1 MPTTYEGTD
10 ERPTTNGVKVMGAVA
25 GSTMQASATDKLDLS
40 ALPLPCN
47 KFHNI
52 SVPLVGVRPVIEA
65 GNTVCFDS
73 KKAAIRNAITGQ
85 TILEAHYDPTRRLY
99 MMPLHDKDLDANH
112 HRALRLSPQHPTNIR
127 GLATAIKHHTAL
139 KLTAYETDTIPDLIK
154 YLHAAAGYPSKR
166 TWIRGIKNNFYAGWP
181 GLTAKRVLRHLGPNE
196 HTTNGH
202 MKLISQGVNS
212 TTRPPRKRNTPRTRH
227 HALTITVIPTEDVT
241 TDVDLS
247 GLIGTDLPGRYPIT
261 SARGHKYIFVLYDA
275 DANYIHAEPIKS
287 RSADDL
293 VNGFT
298 QCYQALTKNNFKA
311 RVIRLD
317 NETSAQF
324 KDHIENTENLIY
336 QLVPPRDHRTNPCE
350 RAIQTFKNH
359 FIAMLSGADP
369 NFPTNCWDLLL
380 PQANITLNLLRQ
392 SAMQPKLSAYA
403 QIHGQFDFNRTPL
416 APAGCL
422 VKVYENTDTRRS
434 WAYHAKDA
442 YYTRPAM
449 NHYRCYTC
457 YDTVTKHEAVSN
469 TVQFF
474 PKQCPMPATTST
486 DRLHM
491 ILQDLT
497 DTLQQPHP
505 ATPFLQQGTA
515 TNAGVRKLL
524 EILTAWT
531 DIGPRVPTPT
541 KPTGSHDK
549 AAHPTSP
556 RKTKLP
562 TSAPR
567 VTDHT
572 VIKCNPI
579 PIAAPRVEKKPH
591 QDPRIVRTT
600 RSNSIYAIGT
610 IVRKRFDDYKYYE
623 GEVTKYDYVNAIYT
637 IKFKQ
642 GDTEEYTHNEVKRHY
657 KQNQVYS
664 GTKYG
669 KALTA
674 RYDTNFNFN
683 LFPTPKQARKVPH
696 RALAA
701 GGTVWD
707 EELNKMAHYRELI
720 IHPNPEIQKRWMQ
733 AACNEFGRLFQ
744 GYQGTEGMDVLEW
757 IPKNRVPKH
766 KMATYARYT
775 VAVRPEKDEKY
786 RCRITGG
793 GDRLTYNGEV
803 STHTSSLET
812 FKLLLNSTIST
823 KGAKMATGD
832 ISNMYL
838 YSFLDECEYV
848 RFKVDQIPPEI
859 ITHYQQED
867 NIVNGF
873 LYAKVKKAWYGLKQS
888 GKIAHDDLVQHL
900 EKYGYKKLPFTEGLF
915 KHETRDIAFSLVVDD
930 FAIKYVKKEDA
941 DHLIECMG
949 AKYPFK
955 VDWEAKQYIGIH
967 LDWTYDS
974 GNRSVVLSMPGYV
987 QDALEELQHTA
998 PKQHTY
1004 GPSHMEEPAY
1014 GQKIQY
1020 AKVED
1025 NAILGATLIKFIQR
1039 TTGKFLYYARAI
1051 DNTMLHAL
1059 NNIASSK
1066 TTAETMKA
1074 TKYFL
1079 NYAACNPNAQIIYR
1093 QSEMVLQGD
1102 SDAAYLVCP
1111 QARSRAGGYIYVG
1124 NKDKTLFNGPILVLA
1139 RVIKN
1144 VMASAAEAEV
1154 AALYMNAQEIVPMRQ
1169 CLIELGHPQPPT
1181 PLKTDNS
1188 TATGILTG
1196 TIKQKRSKAIDMRF
1210 YWLKDR
1216 VKQKQF
1222 DVYWEP
1228 GLHNLADYTTKHHS
1242 GNHHR
1247 RLRPIQLYE
1256 KDSPKTVQGCI
1267 KLLNYK
1273 TKKPRV
1279 RPAHKALTVTWAD
1292 QHNKDADARE
1302 QNQVKYHVRHTQKC
1316 DQSMLINNQG
1326 KNHLKGKPSTSQRIR
1341 PQKILTQPLKLNSR
1355 TDRAYTRGA
1364 IQRLFH
1370 STHIF

>member
-1 MPTTYEGTD
+1 
-10 ERPTTNGVKVMGAVA
+10 
-25 GSTMQASATDKLDLS
+25 MQSKATDKLDLS
-40 ALPLPCN
+40 VLPLKCD
-47 KFHNI
+47 KFTEI
-52 SVPLVGVRPVIEA
+52 SLPLVGVRPVIEA
-65 GNTVCFDS
+65 GNTVLFDE
-73 KKAAIRNAITGQ
+73 KKASIRDNTTGK
-85 TILEAHYDPTRRLY
+85 TILEAHYDPNRRLY
-99 MMPLHDKDLDANH
+99 MMPLHDKDIAANAG
-112 HRALRLSPQHPTNIR
+112 RALHLSHLPPVQA
-127 GLATAIKHHTAL
+127 LACAIKQPKAY
-139 KLTAYETDTIPDLIK
+139 KLTAYEIDAIPNLIK
-154 YLHAAAGYPSKR
+154 YLHAAAGYPAKR
-166 TWIRGIKNNFYAGWP
+166 TWVRAIKRNYYTGWP
-181 GLTAKRVLRHLGPNE
+181 GLTAKRVQRHLGPCE

-202 MKLISQGVNS
+202 MKLVSQGTKS
-212 TTRPPRKRNTPRTRH
+212 TTKPPRHRNKPRSRS
-227 HALTITVIPTEDVT
+227 HALSVKIIPTDDVT
-241 TDVDLS
+241 TDHTPDELS

-261 SARGHKYIFVLYDA
+261 SARGHKYIFVLYDE
-275 DANYIHAEPIKS
+275 DANYIHAEPIQS
-287 RSADDL
+287 RSQEDL
-293 VNGFT
+293 VGGFKA
-298 QCYQALTKNNFKA
+298 CYKALTNNNFKA

-317 NETSAQF
+317 NETSALF
-324 KDHIENTENLIY
+324 KDHIENVEQIKY
-336 QLVPPRDHRTNPCE
+336 QLVPPHDHRTNPCE

-369 NFPTNCWDLLL
+369 TFPTNCWDLLV
-380 PQANITLNLLRQ
+380 PQANITLNLLRR
-392 SAMQPKLSAYA
+392 STMQPKLSAYA
-403 QIHGQFDFNRTPL
+403 QIHGQYDFNKTPL

-422 VKVYENTDTRRS
+422 VKVYENTNTRRS
-434 WAYHAKDA
+434 WAYHAREA
-442 YYTRPAM
+442 FYTRPAM
-449 NHYRCYTC
+449 SHYRCYTS
-457 YDTVTKHEAVSN
+457 YDSTTKHESVSN

-474 PKQCPMPATTST
+474 PKQCPLPATAST

-497 DTLQQPHP
+497 DVLRQPHP
-505 ATPFLQQGTA
+505 ATPFLEQGTA
-515 TNAGVRKLL
+515 INTGVRRLL

-531 DIGPRVPTPT
+531 DIGPRVPTREITTLPD
-541 KPTGSHDK
+541 SN
-549 AAHPTSP
+549 TSP
-556 RKTKLP
+556 HKRKIP

-567 VTDHT
+567 VKTHT
-572 VIKCNPI
+572 TNAV
-579 PIAAPRVEKKPH
+579 PRVQQKPH
-591 QDPRIVRTT
+591 QDPRITRTT

-610 IVRKRFDDYKYYE
+610 IVRKRFADKRYYE
-623 GEVTKYDYVNAIYT
+623 GEVTKYDYINNLYT
-637 IKFKQ
+637 VTFAE
-642 GDTEEYTHNEVKRHY
+642 GVTEEYTHADMKRHY

-674 RYDTNFNFN
+674 GHDTNFDYS
-683 LFPTPKQARKVPH
+683 LFPSPKQARKVTH
-696 RALAA
+696 RAMAA

-707 EELNKMAHYRELI
+707 EELNKMAHYRDLI
-720 IHPNPEIQKRWMQ
+720 IHPNPTVQQRWLQ
-733 AACNEFGRLFQ
+733 ASCNEYGRLFQ
-744 GYQGTEGMDVLEW
+744 GYGDVKGMDVLEW
-757 IPKNRVPKH
+757 IPKHLVPKN
-766 KMATYARYT
+766 KTVTYARYT

-793 GDRLTYNGEV
+793 GDRLTYDGDV

-838 YSFLDECEYV
+838 YSFLDECEFV

-859 ITHYQQED
+859 ITHYQQEN
-867 NIVNGF
+867 NIHNGF

-888 GKIAHDDLVQHL
+888 GKIAHDDLVEHL
-900 EKYGYKKLPFTEGLF
+900 AKYGYKKLPFTEGLF

-930 FAIKYVKKEDA
+930 FAIKYIHKEDA

-967 LDWTYDS
+967 LEWNYE
-974 GNRSVVLSMPGYV
+974 GERSVILSMPNYV
-987 QDALEELQHTA
+987 QDALEELKHTV
-998 PKQHTY
+998 PTQHTY

-1020 AKVED
+1020 AKIED
-1025 NAILGATLIKFIQR
+1025 DNILSPALVNFIQR

-1066 TTAETMKA
+1066 NTAETMKA

-1079 NYAACNPNAQIIYR
+1079 NYAACNPNARIIYR
-1093 QSEMVLQGD
+1093 ESEMILQGD

-1111 QARSRAGGYIYVG
+1111 QARSRAGGYIFVG
-1124 NKDKTLFNGPILVLA
+1124 NKNRNLFNGPILVLA

-1154 AALYMNAQEIVPMRQ
+1154 AALYMNAQELVPMRQ
-1169 CLIELGHPQPPT
+1169 CLIELGHHQPPT

-1228 GLHNLADYTTKHHS
+1228 GLNNLADYTTKHHS
-1242 GNHHR
+1242 GNHHK

-1256 KDSPKTVQGCI
+1256 TDSPKTVQGCI

-1273 TKKPRV
+1273 KKKQAI
-1279 RPAHKALTVTWAD
+1279 RPAQKALTVTWAD
-1292 QHNKDADARE
+1292 QVHTSVSARE
-1302 QNQVKYHVRHTQKC
+1302 QPERTYDRARHTRKC
-1316 DQSMLINNQG
+1316 DRRMLINNQRED
-1326 KNHLKGKPSTSQRIR
+1326 HLMADTSTSQRR
-1341 PQKILTQPLKLNSR
+1341 CPQKILTQPLKLNSR
-1355 TDRAYTRGA
+1355 TTRANARGA

>member
-1 MPTTYEGTD
+1 M
-10 ERPTTNGVKVMGAVA
+10 RAK
-25 GSTMQASATDKLDLS
+25 ATDRLDLS
-40 ALPLPCN
+40 ALPLPCD
-47 KFHNI
+47 KFDEI
-52 SVPLVGVRPVIEA
+52 TTPLVGVRPVVEL
-65 GNTVCFDS
+65 GHTVLFDDT
-73 KKAAIRNAITGQ
+73 KATISNKATGA
-85 TILEAHYDPTRRLY
+85 TVLEAHYDPTQRLY
-99 MMPLHDKDLDANH
+99 MMPIHDKDLAANDA
-112 HRALRLSPQHPTNIR
+112 RAITTPAHSRTDIHT
-127 GLATAIKHHTAL
+127 LAYGL
-139 KLTAYETDTIPDLIK
+139 KLHKAYKMTAYETDIIPNLIK
-154 YLHAAAGYPSKR
+154 YLHASAGYPAKR
-166 TWIRGIKNNFYAGWP
+166 TWVRAIKMNYYAGWP
-181 GLTAKRVLRHLGPNE
+181 GLTVKRVLRHLGPCE

-202 MKLISQGVNS
+202 MKLINQGISS
-212 TTRPPRKRNTPRTRH
+212 TTKPPRKRKKTPRSRS
-227 HALTITVIPTEDVT
+227 HALSVKIIETDDVVT
-241 TDVDLS
+241 TLTPGELN

-261 SARGHKYIFVLYDA
+261 SARGHKYIFVLYDE

-287 RSADDL
+287 RSQDDL
-293 VNGFT
+293 IDGFKK
-298 QCYQALTKNNFKA
+298 CYKALTSNNFKA
-311 RVIRLD
+311 KVIRLD

-324 KDHIENTENLIY
+324 KEHIETVEQLEY

-369 NFPTNCWDLLL
+369 RFPTNCWDLLI

-392 SAMQPKLSAYA
+392 STMQPKLSAYA
-403 QIHGQFDFNRTPL
+403 QIHGQFDFNKTPL
-416 APAGCL
+416 APAACQ
-422 VKVYENTDTRRS
+422 VKVYENKATRRS

-449 NHYRCYTC
+449 SHYRCYTC
-457 YDTVTKHEAVSN
+457 YDTTTKAEIVSN

-474 PKQCPMPATTST
+474 PKQCPMPATAST
-486 DRLHM
+486 DRLVM
-491 ILQDLT
+491 TLQDLA
-497 DTLQQPHP
+497 DALNNPHP
-505 ATPFLQQGTA
+505 ATPFIEQGTA
-515 TNAGVRKLL
+515 INTGVRRLL

-531 DIGPRVPTPT
+531 DIGPRVPTSEN
-541 KPTGSHDK
+541 KPLI
-549 AAHPTSP
+549 PPRP
-556 RKTKLP
+556 RKDNIP
-562 TSAPR
+562 ISAPR
-567 VTDHT
+567 VTEHA
-572 VIKCNPI
+572 VVKCNPV
-579 PIAAPRVEKKPH
+579 AAPRVEMKPH

-600 RSNSIYAIGT
+600 RSNSIYGIGT
-610 IVRKRFDDYKYYE
+610 IIRKRFNDHKYYE
-623 GEVTKYDYVNAIYT
+623 GEVTQYDSLNAIYT
-637 IKFKQ
+637 IKFKH
-642 GDTEEYTHNEVKRHY
+642 GDTEEYTHDEVKRHY

-669 KALTA
+669 KALYTN
-674 RYDTNFNFN
+674 YDTNFDYTH
-683 LFPTPKQARKVPH
+683 FPSPKQARKVTH
-696 RALAA
+696 KALAA

-707 EELNKMAHYRELI
+707 EDLNKMAHYRELI
-720 IHPNPEIQKRWMQ
+720 IHPNPEIQRRWMQ
-733 AACNEFGRLFQ
+733 ASCNEFGRLFQ
-744 GYQGTEGMDVLEW
+744 GFGDTKGMDVLEW
-757 IPKNRVPKH
+757 IPRHKVPKD
-766 KMATYARYT
+766 KTVTYARYT

-793 GDRLTYNGEV
+793 GDRLTYDGDV

-823 KGAKMATGD
+823 KDAKMATGD

-848 RFKVDQIPPEI
+848 RFKVDQIPPAI
-859 ITHYQQED
+859 IAHYNLEGY
-867 NIVNGF
+867 ITNGF
-873 LYAKVKKAWYGLKQS
+873 VYAKVKKAWYGLKQS

-900 EKYGYKKLPFTEGLF
+900 AKYGYKKLPFTEGLF

-930 FAIKYVKKEDA
+930 FAIKYTHKEDA

-967 LDWTYDS
+967 LKWNYADDD
-974 GNRSVVLSMPGYV
+974 RSVTLSMPDYV
-987 QDALEELQHTA
+987 TEALAELKHAT
-998 PKQHTY
+998 PKQHYY

-1014 GQKIQY
+1014 GQKVQY
-1020 AKVED
+1020 AKTDDSELL
-1025 NAILGATLIKFIQR
+1025 NPILIKFIQR

-1059 NNIASSK
+1059 NNIASSRN
-1066 TTAETMKA
+1066 TAETMRA

-1079 NYAACNPNAQIIYR
+1079 NYAACNPNAEIIYR
-1093 QSEMVLQGD
+1093 KSEMILQGD

-1124 NKDKTLFNGPILVLA
+1124 NTDRNLFNGPVLVLA

-1154 AALYMNAQEIVPMRQ
+1154 AALYMNAQEMIPMRQ

-1216 VKQKQF
+1216 VKQRQF
-1222 DVYWEP
+1222 DVYWAP
-1228 GLHNLADYTTKHHS
+1228 GLNNLADYTTKHHS
-1242 GNHHR
+1242 GKHHR
-1247 RLRPIQLYE
+1247 QLRPIQLHE
-1256 KDSPKTVQGCI
+1256 PNSPKTVQGCI

-1273 TKKPRV
+1273 TKKPASH
-1279 RPAHKALTVTWAD
+1279 PAPRALTVTWAD
-1292 QHNKDADARE
+1292 QQKTNKALRAPHHVTHMEAR
-1302 QNQVKYHVRHTQKC
+1302 VRHTY
-1316 DQSMLINNQG
+1316 NNQG
-1326 KNHLKGKPSTSQRIR
+1326 KNHLGASQFASPRI
-1341 PQKILTQPLKLNSR
+1341 QTHPLKLYTHMR
-1355 TDRAYTRGA
+1355 RALTRSP